1 MKVTFWLLMFGLITL
16 LAPLG
21 IAETASKAG
30 GDKAG
35 AVSEEAEE
43 AEPAA
48 DEEGWWDD
56 LEEGGEEAETEGF
69 GDETSLDEDSPLQ
82 PVKAEEAVPATAKK

>member
-1 MKVTFWLLMFGLITL
+1 MKVTFWILILSLTVL
-16 LAPLG
+16 SAPM
-21 IAETASKAG
+21 AFSETAPPAAG
-30 GDKAG
+30 
-35 AVSEEAEE
+35 EETEE

-69 GDETSLDEDSPLQ
+69 GDETAMDEDSPLK